1 MQLEITY
8 NHNIDNLQEAVLVND
23 KTIYTIANTHEEI
36 DEKIIRTVKQI
47 FKTTQLKFP
56 TINSDKIAESISE
69 LNIENEY
76 DFVMTSIFAGAK
88 AYNSSHELRT
98 LISQK
103 LLYEDIPV
111 SVSVESLSTSD
122 YLRNKYKDQPQILQ
136 IIVLMTVGLF
146 LSGLAAFIDI
156 ANLEDK
162 ESDVEIEKIILN

>member
-8 NHNIDNLQEAVLVND
+8 NHNIDNLQEAVLVNNV
-23 KTIYTIANTHEEI
+23 TIYTIANTHKEI

-76 DFVMTSIFAGAK
+76 DLVMTSIFAGAK

-98 LISQK
+98 IISQK
-103 LLYEDIPV
+103 LLYKDIPV
-111 SVSVESLSTSD
+111 SVSVESLSNSD
-122 YLRNKYKDQPQILQ
+122 YLKNKYKDQPQILQ

-146 LSGLAAFIDI
+146 LSGLAAFIDL
-156 ANLEDK
+156 ANLEDNK
-162 ESDVEIEKIILN
+162 SDVEIEKIILH